1 MRWIVGFIIFN
12 WIYIYP
18 CAFCSFMCPLWRDVQ
33 PGCWSWTGWGGLV
46 VVETG
51 VCFFAQ
57 SAHLLSDERVA
68 NIFPFFRLI
77 FHFLVSGFDMGI
89 LTKITLFYI
98 PEFVVLGWS
107 LWYILN
113 YYCNVILLAWM
124 QQVSRTFPLR
134 WILYFNCVRALLFSF
149 LPLPL
154 ILPDSCPASRA
165 ICMCYLKHP
174 YKT

>member
-1 MRWIVGFIIFN
+1 MCFLLIYVSPLERCAARLLILNWVRGSCCCRNWSTYISYQIKEWQIF
-12 WIYIYP
+12 
-18 CAFCSFMCPLWRDVQ
+18 SH
-33 PGCWSWTGWGGLV
+33 S
-46 VVETG
+46 
-51 VCFFAQ
+51 
-57 SAHLLSDERVA
+57 SD
-68 NIFPFFRLI
+68 F

-89 LTKITLFYI
+89 LTKITFFYI

-124 QQVSRTFPLR
+124 QEVSRTFPLR
-134 WILYFNCVRALLFSF
+134 WILYFDRVRALLFSS

-154 ILPDSCPASRA
+154 ILPDSCPASHA
-165 ICMCYLKHP
+165 MCMCYLKHP